1 MRNAHPSRGR
11 LARLARGIGALI
23 ALVAVVVGV
32 PALMIGLHLIPHSVP
47 SLHQL
52 GQDLKAHDDG
62 QLAVVV
68 IAAGVWICWLL
79 FTLSLF
85 PEIVAAARKRPAH
98 PLPGLGAFQRPA
110 GSLVAAIAIAFTIAP
125 MIGGMASNRADAAP
139 APLPHAPTVAT
150 ASATPTSHQAPDTAR
165 PQQDGTHTTSSVRQ
179 TPVRTT
185 HPTYVVKQ
193 RDTLWGIAENH
204 LGDPMRYTEIVQLN
218 SGAVG
223 PDNEI
228 TPGTELVMPADATGV
243 APATQTADAASSSST
258 HVTVKPGDTLW
269 SIEQRLTG
277 SGTNWQTGWDA
288 NQGRVE
294 PGGDRFT
301 DKNLIQPGWELD
313 IPTSA
318 TASTTTPAKPPSTT
332 PRTTPST
339 PPVTKTPPAKTA
351 PTRTSPPRSGDQAPA
366 SPSTTSTPNAPATPA
381 TPVQTAPAQATPAP
395 SHEREHASA
404 ASENRY
410 LSLEVGGGLLAAT
423 TFATLMVLRRRKFRH
438 RRAGHVVASLP
449 PELIPLE
456 QALVVNGRAALAKM
470 TFLDLALRDLAD
482 RVAAEPVAVL
492 PDIAGASINDDYLE
506 LYLAT
511 STVAPP
517 EPWIATDEA
526 RWTISR
532 AAELGEAASRRL
544 APYPCLVSVGYS
556 EDGTEYLLDL
566 EHAGALQFVGD
577 TNRCVDLARHVVAEL
592 ANNTWCDHLTVT
604 VAGFGQELIGANP
617 ARLAYTDDPHAA
629 AADLG
634 KVAAE
639 NRRVAA
645 DAGVDVMEGRLRG
658 TDGDVWMP
666 HVLLAAPGVLVNDDQ
681 VLQAAVGSG
690 RAAVAVVLARGRE
703 GSDTLHPDSRVEITE
718 SGQLITSLLPSS
730 DVTACGL
737 SAELGAEI
745 AQAIVLDRDG
755 ALDEP
760 APPSTGGRPWDAFTD
775 VAGALLPEYTLPRAS
790 GPSAVGPASI
800 PTSSLLPGPDEV
812 YLSAAAT
819 TPEELAVLA
828 PAVTAETREAVETA
842 DPELDELVDT
852 WNDPDARVAKLQV
865 LGPVQV
871 TAFGR
876 PPTKP
881 EGKLTEIVA
890 YLWSKPNGVSTDQ
903 FANDLWP
910 HKNYTGT
917 DSHPKDMVS
926 QARSW
931 LGSDPRTDEAY
942 IPRAK
947 RGDMQGYRIN
957 GLLVDYDLFR
967 RLRARGE
974 ARGADGLADLVAAL
988 NLVSGTPL
996 TDRGF
1001 GYEWLPAGEELLYQG
1016 AVAEVAHLVATR
1028 ALEAGDDAEAIR
1040 ACEIALQ
1047 FDEADDRALLAMVK
1061 AHENA
1066 GREAEKKA
1074 TILRLTTLEDPP
1086 ARTVE
1091 VMRRNGWLARGA

>member
-1 MRNAHPSRGR
+1 MTMHSAQPPGGR
-11 LARLARGIGALI
+11 LSRLVRGIAALI
-23 ALVAVVVGV
+23 VLAMVVAGV
-32 PALMIGLHLIPHSVP
+32 PALMVGLHLVPHSVP

-52 GQDLKAHDDG
+52 GQDLKQRDNG

-79 FTLSLF
+79 FTLSLV

-98 PLPGLGAFQRPA
+98 PLPGLSAFQRPA

-125 MIGGMASNRADAAP
+125 MIGGLTSSRADATP
-139 APLPHAPTVAT
+139 APLPGTQTVAT
-150 ASATPTSHQAPDTAR
+150 ASATPAAGSHQASQPL
-165 PQQDGTHTTSSVRQ
+165 PGGEHTTGTARQ
-179 TPVRTT
+179 TPVHSA
-185 HPTYVVKQ
+185 HPTYEVKQ
-193 RDTLWGIAENH
+193 RDTLWGIAEDH
-204 LGDPMRYTEIVQLN
+204 LGDPMRYTEIVHLN
-218 SGAVG
+218 AGSIG

-228 TPGTELVMPADATGV
+228 IAGTVLVMPADATGL
-243 APATQTADAASSSST
+243 APVTRGAGTSGGAGSETT

-269 SIEQRLTG
+269 SIEQRVTG
-277 SGTNWQTGWDA
+277 NGSNWQDGWEA
-288 NQGRVE
+288 NKGRVE
-294 PGGDRFT
+294 PGGDRFS
-301 DKNLIQPGWELD
+301 DKDLIKPGWELD
-313 IPTSA
+313 IPTGPQ
-318 TASTTTPAKPPSTT
+318 ASTKAPAKPQEAA

-339 PPVTKTPPAKTA
+339 SETLPATTA
-351 PTRTSPPRSGDQAPA
+351 
-366 SPSTTSTPNAPATPA
+366 PSTTATPNGPAAPATP
-381 TPVQTAPAQATPAP
+381 TQTAPAQPVPA
-395 SHEREHASA
+395 RGQQHAA
-404 ASENRY
+404 ASSENRY

-423 TFATLMVLRRRKFRH
+423 TFAALMMLRRRKFRH

-449 PELIPLE
+449 AELIPLE

-482 RVAAEPVAVL
+482 RVAAEPGAAL

-506 LYLAT
+506 LHLAAPT
-511 STVAPP
+511 AGPP
-517 EPWIATDEA
+517 EPWIATDET

-532 AAELGEAASRRL
+532 DADLGEAASRRL

-577 TNRCVDLARHVVAEL
+577 TERCVALARHIVAEL

-617 ARLAYTDDPHAA
+617 SRLAYTDDPHAA

-666 HVLLAAPGVLVNDDQ
+666 HVLLAAPGVFVDDDAM
-681 VLQAAVGSG
+681 LQAAVGSG

-703 GSDTLHPDSRVEITE
+703 GSDTMHPDARVEVTD
-718 SGQLITSLLPSS
+718 SGRLVTSLLPSRE
-730 DVTACGL
+730 VTACGL
-737 SAELGAEI
+737 SVELGAEI
-745 AQAIVLDRDG
+745 AQAIVLEREG
-755 ALDEP
+755 ELDEP
-760 APPSTGGRPWDAFTD
+760 APPSAGGRPWDAFTD

-790 GPSAVGPASI
+790 SGPSVVGPDSVA
-800 PTSSLLPGPDEV
+800 TSSLLPGPDEV
-812 YLSAAAT
+812 YLTAAAT
-819 TPEELAVLA
+819 TQEELAVLA
-828 PAVTAETREAVETA
+828 PAVTAETREAVENA
-842 DPELDELVDT
+842 DPELDALVAA
-852 WNDPDARVAKLQV
+852 WNDPDARLAKLQV

-871 TAFGR
+871 TAYGR

-881 EGKLTEIVA
+881 EAKVTEIVA

-903 FANDLWP
+903 FANDMWP
-910 HKNYTGT
+910 HKNYLGT
-917 DSHPKDMVS
+917 DSHPKEMVS
-926 QARSW
+926 QARLW
-931 LGSDPRTDEAY
+931 LGNEPRTGEEY
-942 IPRAK
+942 IPRAR
-947 RGDMQGYRIN
+947 RGDMQGYRVN

-967 RLRARGE
+967 RLRVRGE
-974 ARGADGLADLVAAL
+974 ARGSDGLSDLVAAL

-996 TDRGF
+996 TDRGV

-1028 ALEAGDDAEAIR
+1028 ALEAGDDTQAIR

-1086 ARTVE
+1086 KRTME